1 MQIGGFS
8 ALNDLEFKYP
18 LNIIYIILPVAC
30 LIILI
35 LSIRKK
41 EKIMNALKISV
52 KVRFRLTRLVLTVL
66 GITLMFFSLLGPQI
80 FKGYVEVRREGLDI
94 YFLIDTSKSMLVKD
108 IEPDRISRAKKII
121 GSIIDNLNGD
131 RIGFI
136 PFSSDAYIQMP
147 LTDDYQVARMF
158 LDVIDTDMIGGGGT
172 DIGAGLNLAA
182 NSFDRTSSADRVI
195 VILSDGEEHDSNSIN
210 VLKEINDEQLKV
222 FSIGIGTLNGGLIP
236 VYDSEGKQVIE
247 YKKDGKGNYVT
258 SKLQQDSLEKLAA
271 MSKGFYY
278 QSSIAGDEINALLAD
293 LSSLKRDTLKTEKIS
308 KFNEIYQYFLGA
320 GILLYL
326 AAYLL
331 PERRKKV

>member
-1 MQIGGFS
+1 M
-8 ALNDLEFKYP
+8 
-18 LNIIYIILPVAC
+18 
-30 LIILI
+30 
-35 LSIRKK
+35 
-41 EKIMNALKISV
+41 
-52 KVRFRLTRLVLTVL
+52 
-66 GITLMFFSLLGPQI
+66 
-80 FKGYVEVRREGLDI
+80 
-94 YFLIDTSKSMLVKD
+94 
-108 IEPDRISRAKKII
+108 
-121 GSIIDNLNGD
+121 
-131 RIGFI
+131 
-136 PFSSDAYIQMP
+136 
-147 LTDDYQVARMF
+147 
-158 LDVIDTDMIGGGGT
+158 
-172 DIGAGLNLAA
+172 
-182 NSFDRTSSADRVI
+182 
-195 VILSDGEEHDSNSIN
+195 
-210 VLKEINDEQLKV
+210 

>member
-1 MQIGGFS
+1 
-8 ALNDLEFKYP
+8 
-18 LNIIYIILPVAC
+18 
-30 LIILI
+30 
-35 LSIRKK
+35 
-41 EKIMNALKISV
+41 
-52 KVRFRLTRLVLTVL
+52 
-66 GITLMFFSLLGPQI
+66 
-80 FKGYVEVRREGLDI
+80 
-94 YFLIDTSKSMLVKD
+94 MLVKD

-247 YKKDGKGNYVT
+247 YNKDGKGNYVT

-278 QSSIAGDEINALLAD
+278 QSSIAGDEINAL
-293 LSSLKRDTLKTEKIS
+293 RI
-308 KFNEIYQYFLGA
+308 FH
-320 GILLYL
+320 
-326 AAYLL
+326 
-331 PERRKKV
+331 P

>member
-1 MQIGGFS
+1 
-8 ALNDLEFKYP
+8 LKDLEFKYP
-18 LNIIYIILPVAC
+18 LNIIYIVLPVAC

-35 LSIRKK
+35 LSVRKK

-52 KVRFRLTRLVLTVL
+52 KVRFRFTRMILTVL
-66 GITLMFFSLLGPQI
+66 GMLLMFFSLLGPQI
-80 FKGYVEVRREGLDI
+80 FKGFVEINREGLDI

-121 GSIIDNLNGD
+121 ESIIDNLNGD

-172 DIGAGLNLAA
+172 NIGAGLNLAA

-195 VILSDGEEHDSNSIN
+195 IILSDGEDHESNSIY
-210 VLKEINDEQLKV
+210 VLKKINDGELRV
-222 FSIGIGTLNGGLIP
+222 FSIGIGTLNGGLVP
-236 VYDSEGKQVIE
+236 VYDSEGKQIVE
-247 YKKDGKGNYVT
+247 YKKDDNGNFVT
-258 SKLQQDSLEKLAA
+258 SKLQRETLEKLAT
-271 MSKGFYY
+271 MSNGSYY
-278 QSSIAGDEINALLAD
+278 QSTIGGDEVNALLED
-293 LSSLKRDTLKTEKIS
+293 LSFLKRDTLKTKKIS
-308 KFNEIYQYFLGA
+308 RYKELYQYFLGP
-320 GILLYL
+320 GILLFL

-331 PERRKKV
+331 PERRRTA